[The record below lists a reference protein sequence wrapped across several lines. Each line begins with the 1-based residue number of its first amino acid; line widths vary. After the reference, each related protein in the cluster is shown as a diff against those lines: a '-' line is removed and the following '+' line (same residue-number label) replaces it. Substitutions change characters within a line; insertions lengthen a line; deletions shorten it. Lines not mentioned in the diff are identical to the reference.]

1 MIGEESALKLVGN
14 NAERLSLFPNPAKG
28 NTIIALENAVDKNIE
43 ISLINILGSEITNLY
58 SGLVISNYQE
68 IPVDL
73 SKYEK
78 GIYFVKVVSNGDVI
92 MTEKLVVNK

>member
-1 MIGEESALKLVGN
+1 
-14 NAERLSLFPNPAKG
+14 
-28 NTIIALENAVDKNIE
+28 
-43 ISLINILGSEITNLY
+43 LY
-58 SGLVISNYQE
+58 SGLLISNYQE

>member
-1 MIGEESALKLVGN
+1 
-14 NAERLSLFPNPAKG
+14 
-28 NTIIALENAVDKNIE
+28 
-43 ISLINILGSEITNLY
+43 LINILGSEITNLY
-58 SGLVISNYQE
+58 SGLLISNYQE